1 MQRHEHLKAEARYKR
16 GAAYYQDLF
25 RNESRKKTSP
35 LTFPPESPVLIGD
48 LEGKNEGRRGLC
60 VFYLKE
66 ALY

>member
-1 MQRHEHLKAEARYKR
+1 VQWHEHLKADARYKR
-16 GAAYYQDLF
+16 GAVYYQDLF
-25 RNESRKKTSP
+25 RNGSRKNPSP
-35 LTFPPESPVLIGD
+35 LTFPSESPVLIGD